1 MELQEFSDQFDVLF
15 NNITSNQAPG
25 LNEYEKSVFL
35 TKAETQLVRDYFN
48 KRVDGYGGGFDGSE
62 KRQYDFSCLLR
73 TESLYNVNSY
83 ADRIGEA
90 EKVDRRSLVF
100 LFPENYF
107 LSVNEILSDS
117 RWQYSVLPIDYQ
129 EYQRLMLKP
138 YNLPVKRGAWRLIT
152 DKKNCNFSRVYVTT
166 TVDNEEVNTET
177 DYTFLSTWAD
187 QKRNLEVTIKSH
199 DSTDTEIRDG
209 ISADTLLPYY
219 TDNTLWFTLS
229 SDPAVLC
236 KMQVSK
242 AWGNDN
248 LTYEVVV
255 DIKMNNDPD
264 DEEVAEAI
272 KDGFEQYSNLV
283 NIRTATST
291 LAKVARHTDGF
302 VNLVAPSSLQNFMVM
317 VSNPDGMTFTTEVI
331 RLPMVE
337 IIGKFRGDVKYQMRY
352 VRTLKPIILD
362 DLTNYGDDL
371 KIDGYQEA
379 MECELPKEMHEE
391 ILERAVTLAKI
402 AWQGGTATMAGAQS
416 NNRD

>member
-1 MELQEFSDQFDVLF
+1 MITQEFSTEFDVLY
-15 NNITSNQAPG
+15 NNVTSNQAPG

-35 TKAETQLVRDYFN
+35 TKAENQLVREHFN
-48 KRVDGYGGGFDGSE
+48 PRADAANGGFDGSQQ
-62 KRQYDFSCLLR
+62 RQYDFSCLLR
-73 TESLYNVNSY
+73 TESLYNINTY

-90 EKVDRRSLVF
+90 EKLDKRSLVF

-107 LSVNEILSDS
+107 LAVNEILSDD
-117 RWQYSVLPIDYQ
+117 RYQYSVLPISYS

-138 YNLPVKRGAWRLIT
+138 YNFPVKRGAWRLIT

-177 DYTFLSTWAD
+177 DYTFMSTWAD

-209 ISADTLLPYY
+209 ISVDTLLPYF
-219 TDNTLWFTLS
+219 TDNTLWFALS
-229 SDPAVLC
+229 SDPSVLC

-242 AWGNDN
+242 GWAEGN
-248 LTYEVVV
+248 LTYEVAV

-264 DEEVAEAI
+264 DEEVVEAI
-272 KDGFEQYSNLV
+272 KDGFKQYSNLV
-283 NIRTATST
+283 NIRTASST

-302 VNLVAPSSLQNFMVM
+302 ANLAAPSSLQNFMVM
-317 VSNPDGMTFTTEVI
+317 ESNPNGMTFTTEVI
-331 RLPMVE
+331 KLPMIE
-337 IIGKFRGDVKYQMRY
+337 IIGKFKGDVKYQMRY

-371 KIDGYQEA
+371 SIDGYTEV

-402 AWQGGTATMAGAQS
+402 AWAGGTATQASQQRNS
-416 NNRD
+416 N

>member
-152 DKKNCNFSRVYVTT
+152 DKKSCNYWKEVSTLEELDGTIRKEYTGYSFAAIGKDPCVPLDITIVNEGYDDDIPAASEGHFNFTYNDQRAQLSCTLEDGEDGEKII
-166 TVDNEEVNTET
+166 TVSILTHDE
-177 DYTFLSTWAD
+177 LAD
-187 QKRNLEVTIKSH
+187 DVETIKAIQ
-199 DSTDTEIRDG
+199 TGFKAVTA
-209 ISADTLLPYY
+209 SADEVVYKCGQYLDGLMGCVAPKGKKE
-219 TDNTLWFTLS
+219 F
-229 SDPAVLC
+229 
-236 KMQVSK
+236 
-242 AWGNDN
+242 WGNG
-248 LTYEVVV
+248 
-255 DIKMNNDPD
+255 K
-264 DEEVAEAI
+264 
-272 KDGFEQYSNLV
+272 Q
-283 NIRTATST
+283 
-291 LAKVARHTDGF
+291 
-302 VNLVAPSSLQNFMVM
+302 
-317 VSNPDGMTFTTEVI
+317 FTTKVI
-331 RLPMVE
+331 QFPMVE